1 MFAVLH
7 TPPGAFGSGNVKS
20 FVFVQQAAA
29 ELPALK
35 KVGDV
40 VSFAIAAMSGFCKL
54 SDRIDDDPLACPACS
69 MACLA
74 HPRCG
79 RGPLVHNAVCLSNR
93 LSIHSSL

>member
-7 TPPGAFGSGNVKS
+7 RPPGAFGSGNVKS
-20 FVFVQQAAA
+20 FELAQQAAA

-35 KVGDV
+35 KAGDV
-40 VSFAIAAMSGFCKL
+40 VSPAIAAMSGFGQL
-54 SDRIDDDPLACPACS
+54 SDHIGDDPLACPACS

-79 RGPLVHNAVCLSNR
+79 RGP
-93 LSIHSSL
+93 